1 MNQQAGKE
9 YKATNHFDFQSL
21 INSIA
26 WFESCAKLKYAT
38 FWLCEIFENFD
49 LSEFKLGT
57 IDWLMFVRLKWNY
70 LKQL

>member
-1 MNQQAGKE
+1 MN
-9 YKATNHFDFQSL
+9 Y
-21 INSIA
+21 IA
-26 WFESCAKLKYAT
+26 LFENYAKLEYET

-57 IDWLMFVRLKWNY
+57 IDLLMFVRLKWNY